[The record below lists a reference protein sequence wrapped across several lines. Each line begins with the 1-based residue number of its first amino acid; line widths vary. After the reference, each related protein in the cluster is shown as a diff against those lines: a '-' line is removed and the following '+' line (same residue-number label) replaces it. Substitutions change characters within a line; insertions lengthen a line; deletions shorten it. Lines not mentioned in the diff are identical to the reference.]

1 MRTIFLNLEI
11 LKLISWAWSCV
22 EDIEYYI
29 AYDADVINVLLTI
42 AMFKPVEYLIEY
54 MAEKRLKKEYKC

>member
-1 MRTIFLNLEI
+1 MKTIFLNLEI
-11 LKLISWAWSCV
+11 LKLIPWVWICI

-42 AMFKPVEYLIEY
+42 AMFKPVEYLLEY
-54 MAEKRLKKEYKC
+54 LAKRKIKQE